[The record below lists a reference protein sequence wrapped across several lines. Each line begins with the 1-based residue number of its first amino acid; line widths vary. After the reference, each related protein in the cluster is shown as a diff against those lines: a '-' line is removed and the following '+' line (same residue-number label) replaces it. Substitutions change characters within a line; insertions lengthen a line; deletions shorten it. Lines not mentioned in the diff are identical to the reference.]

1 MTETMTGAQTTIEAL
16 SREGVRYVFGLPGT
30 TIMDLIDALGEHSDI
45 RYIAVRHEQVAAFMA
60 DGYARGSG
68 ELGVCMASRGPGAA
82 NLSIGIHNA
91 HAEAVPVLA
100 LIGQVPDSLMHRDA
114 FEEMDLL
121 TFFAPVTKWGIEIH
135 EPDRIPELVQR
146 ACRSAVSGRPGGVLV
161 SLPQDLLTHNIDEP
175 VFQRRWRPSPAPPNA
190 ADLDRAAEL
199 LSRAERP
206 VIVVGGGVHSHD
218 PNVLALAEKLA
229 APVVTTWLRK
239 GVFASGSDNALG
251 VLGYGA
257 VPVTEAVAAEADVV
271 LALGAKFSEFST
283 NKWTLFNPDTAFIHV
298 DLDEHVLGR
307 VYVPAVGMQ
316 ADASLTAQALVEL
329 IDSPAT
335 DSPADSAAAADAT
348 IRRAKRLAEL
358 RSVYL
363 EQTVAPEPSS
373 PPGTVAS
380 RAVLDALQDFVDVPD
395 SALVADAPGFGTWI
409 HRHMTFDHPDSF
421 YGAAGGSM
429 GWGFPAAMG
438 LKLARPDAR
447 VVVVAGDGSF
457 WMVAQDVETAVRED
471 IAVVIVVMNNFAFGN
486 TRDRQRFAF
495 GERYNGVFY
504 KNPDFAEF
512 ARLLGAHG
520 ERVESDDQFAPALQR
535 SLAAGRPA
543 IIDVIQDKMEGLPE
557 GLVPPGVNR
566 G

>member
-1 MTETMTGAQTTIEAL
+1 MTGAQATIEAL

-30 TIMDLIDALGEHSDI
+30 TIMDLIDALGEHTDI

-91 HAEAVPVLA
+91 HAEAVPVVA
-100 LIGQVPDSLMHRDA
+100 LVGQVPDALMHRDA

-135 EPDRIPELVQR
+135 EPDRVPELVQR
-146 ACRSAVSGRPGGVLV
+146 ACRTAVSGRPGAVLV
-161 SLPQDLLTHNIDEP
+161 SVPHDVQTRSIP
-175 VFQRRWRPSPAPPNA
+175 APIFQPRWRTSAAAPNPVDLELA
-190 ADLDRAAEL
+190 AQL
-199 LSRAERP
+199 LSTAERP
-206 VIVVGGGVHSHD
+206 VIVVGGGVPSHD
-218 PNVLALAEKLA
+218 PHIIELAGKLA
-229 APVVTTWLRK
+229 APVLTTWLRK
-239 GVFASGSDNALG
+239 GVFPSGSDNALG

-283 NKWTLFNPDTAFIHV
+283 NKWTLFDHHATFVHV

-307 VYVPAVGMQ
+307 VYVPRVGIQ
-316 ADASLTAQALVEL
+316 ADASLTARGLAELV
-329 IDSPAT
+329 D
-335 DSPADSAAAADAT
+335 ADAT
-348 IRRAKRLAEL
+348 VARTKRLAEVRAL
-358 RSVYL
+358 YL
-363 EQTVAPEPSS
+363 EQTIAPPASS
-373 PPGTVAS
+373 PTGTVSS
-380 RAVLDALQDFVDVPD
+380 RAVLDGLQAFVDVPD
-395 SALVADAPGFGTWI
+395 SVLAADAPGFGTWL
-409 HRHMTFDHPDSF
+409 HRHMTFDHPRSF

-457 WMVAQDVETAVRED
+457 WMVAQDVETAVREG

-512 ARLLGAHG
+512 ARMLGAHG
-520 ERVESDDQFAPALQR
+520 ERVDSDEQFAPALRR
-535 SLAAGRPA
+535 SIAAGRPA
-543 IIDVIQDKMEGLPE
+543 IIDVIQDRMEGLPP
-557 GLVPPGVNR
+557 GLVPPGVPR
-566 G
+566 P

>member
-1 MTETMTGAQTTIEAL
+1 MTDAMTGAQATMEAL
-16 SREGVRYVFGLPGT
+16 SREGVRLIFGLPGT
-30 TIMDLIDALGEHSDI
+30 TIMDLIDAVGEHAEI

-68 ELGVCMASRGPGAA
+68 ALGVCMASRGPGAA

-100 LIGQVPDSLMHRDA
+100 LVGQVPDALMHRDA

-121 TFFAPVTKWGIEIH
+121 TFFAPVTKWAIEIH
-135 EPDRIPELVQR
+135 ESDRIAELVQR
-146 ACRSAVSGRPGGVLV
+146 ACRTAVSGRPGAVLV
-161 SLPQDLLTHNIDEP
+161 SVPHDVQTRSVPEP
-175 VFQRRWRPSPAPPNA
+175 VFQPRWRPSPAAPNPVDLEVA
-190 ADLDRAAEL
+190 AQL
-199 LSRAERP
+199 LAQAERP
-206 VIVVGGGVHSHD
+206 VIVVGGGVRSHD
-218 PNVLALAEKLA
+218 PHIVELAQKLA

-239 GVFASGSDNALG
+239 GVFPSDSDNALG
-251 VLGYGA
+251 ALGYGA

-283 NKWTLFNPDTAFIHV
+283 NKWTLFDRSATFIHV
-298 DLDEHVLGR
+298 DLDEHALGR
-307 VYVPAVGMQ
+307 VYVPRVGIQ
-316 ADASLTAQALVEL
+316 ADASLTARNLVEL
-329 IDSPAT
+329 IDAGLIDGET
-335 DSPADSAAAADAT
+335 DPSAART
-348 IRRAKRLAEL
+348 KRLVEL
-358 RSVYL
+358 RALYL
-363 EQTVAPEPSS
+363 EQTVAPSSSS
-373 PPGTVAS
+373 PAGTVTS
-380 RAVLDALQDFVDVPD
+380 RAVLDALQAFVDVPD

-409 HRHMTFDHPDSF
+409 HRYMTFRHPRSF

-438 LKLARPDAR
+438 LKLARPEAR

-457 WMVAQDVETAVRED
+457 WMVAQDVETAVREG

-486 TRDRQRFAF
+486 TRDRQRFSF

-504 KNPDFAEF
+504 RNPDFAEF
-512 ARLLGAHG
+512 ARMLGAHG
-520 ERVESDDQFAPALQR
+520 ERVESDEQFAPALER

-543 IIDVIQDKMEGLPE
+543 IIDVLQDRMEGLPA
-557 GLVPPGVNR
+557 GLVPPGVKR

>member
-1 MTETMTGAQTTIEAL
+1 MTGAQATIEAL

-30 TIMDLIDALGEHSDI
+30 TIMDLIDALGEHAEI
-45 RYIAVRHEQVAAFMA
+45 RYVAVRHEQVAAFMA

-68 ELGVCMASRGPGAA
+68 ELAVCMASRGPGAA

-100 LIGQVPDSLMHRDA
+100 LVGQVPDSLMHRDA

-135 EPDRIPELVQR
+135 EADRIPELVQR
-146 ACRSAVSGRPGGVLV
+146 ACRTAVSGRPGGVLV
-161 SLPQDLLTHNIDEP
+161 SVPQDVQTRSLEDP
-175 VFQRRWRPSPAPPNA
+175 GFQPRWRPSPAAPNPVDLELA
-190 ADLDRAAEL
+190 ARL
-199 LSRAERP
+199 LSTSERP
-206 VIVVGGGVHSHD
+206 VIVLGGGVRSHD
-218 PNVLALAEKLA
+218 PQVAELARRLA

-239 GVFASGSDNALG
+239 GVFPSESDNALG

-283 NKWTLFNPDTAFIHV
+283 NKWTLFDPQATFIHV
-298 DLDEHVLGR
+298 DLDEQVLGR
-307 VYVPAVGMQ
+307 VYVPRVGMQ
-316 ADASLTAQALVEL
+316 ADASLTAAGLVQL
-329 IDSPAT
+329 LDPDTGAT
-335 DSPADSAAAADAT
+335 T
-348 IRRAKRLAEL
+348 GRAKRLADL
-358 RSVYL
+358 RAAYL
-363 EQTVAPEPSS
+363 EQSAAPPPSS
-373 PPGTVAS
+373 PAGTVSS
-380 RAVLDALQDFVDVPD
+380 RAVLDGLQTFVDVPG

-409 HRHMTFDHPDSF
+409 HRHMTFDQPDSF

-438 LKLARPDAR
+438 IKLARPDAR

-457 WMVAQDVETAVRED
+457 WMVAQDVETAVREN

-504 KNPDFAEF
+504 QNPDFAEF

-520 ERVESDDQFAPALQR
+520 EQVHSDEQFAPALER
-535 SLAAGRPA
+535 ALAAGRPA
-543 IIDVIQDKMEGLPE
+543 VIDVIQDRMEGLPA
-557 GLVPPGVNR
+557 GLVPPGVKLSPN
-566 G
+566 